1 MTILSVLAIILMLL
15 GLFFFLAG
23 TIGLLRLPDFY
34 SRLHAAGKC
43 DSLAAVLMIAGMAAY
58 NLESF
63 SFGALL
69 VSAKLFLI
77 AAFVFVT
84 SPTATHAITEA
95 ALVLGVKPWKR
106 TRGKTTMIWQL
117 DLMILTLVVICA
129 LVAINIKDLLGA
141 AVVFGIYSFLMCLL
155 WAEMGAVDVAFT
167 EATVGAGVSTIFF
180 IAAILRTTRRSRD

>member
-1 MTILSVLAIILMLL
+1 MTILSVLTIILMLL

-43 DSLAAVLMIAGMAAY
+43 DSLAAVLMIAGMAVY
-58 NLESF
+58 NLETF

-95 ALVLGVKPWKR
+95 ALVLGVEPWKR
-106 TRGKTTMIWQL
+106 TRGK
-117 DLMILTLVVICA
+117 
-129 LVAINIKDLLGA
+129 
-141 AVVFGIYSFLMCLL
+141 
-155 WAEMGAVDVAFT
+155 
-167 EATVGAGVSTIFF
+167 
-180 IAAILRTTRRSRD
+180 RP